1 MSFFLCTLFIDP
13 NNTRMRENQA
23 REPADQSVAQPIVN
37 YTIEATK
44 LTRSYSDRNAVENLS
59 LSVRRGE
66 VVGLLGV
73 NGAGKSTTMNMLAGI
88 LSPDQGDIRISGHS
102 LSDQPL
108 QARACLGYLPEQPPV
123 YPELSVDAYLLYCAR
138 LRRVA
143 KDKISSALE
152 KSKQRCGLDTY
163 GKRLIRN
170 LSKGY
175 QQRVGIAQ
183 AIIHQP
189 DIIILDEPTVGLDPV
204 QIIEIRKLIRE
215 LGDQHSVILS
225 THILPEVQSVCDRVL
240 ILREGQIVHDAPLA
254 SFPEDESLEQM
265 FIRLTCSEVVA

>member
-1 MSFFLCTLFIDP
+1 MG
-13 NNTRMRENQA
+13 ENQA
-23 REPADQSVAQPIVN
+23 CGSAGQSVDQSVAQPIAN
-37 YTIEATK
+37 NTIEATK

-88 LSPDQGDIRISGHS
+88 LSPDQGDIHISGHS

-123 YPELSVDAYLLYCAR
+123 YPELSVDAYLIYCAR

-152 KSKQRCGLDTY
+152 KTKQRCGLDTY

-240 ILREGQIVHDAPLA
+240 ILREGQIVYDASLA

-265 FIRLTCSEVVA
+265 FIRLTCGEVVA